1 MNSTHCLLVFK
12 LYKKI
17 YFTSFLQKLLYK
29 KSRDPQHWE
38 KKSCS
43 TVGIISPVNVDRSA
57 KFKKILVK

>member
-29 KSRDPQHWE
+29 KSRDPQH
-38 KKSCS
+38 
-43 TVGIISPVNVDRSA
+43 
-57 KFKKILVK
+57 